1 MGVPVPIAYAAVS
14 PFEAPVDWLCLA
26 PVAVAPEEQGR
37 GVATAL
43 LRHVVAGLMAEKRTV
58 VVLGEP
64 RLYAR
69 AGFSTER
76 ASRLVTPYPLGAT
89 LIARPGTDTPGGAA
103 GLQPGVRGRSEPA
116 RWAVGNRSLPAAF
129 WFCGRP

>member
-1 MGVPVPIAYAAVS
+1 MPPCRA
-14 PFEAPVDWLCLA
+14 FDAPGDWLCLA

-43 LRHVVAGLMAEKRTV
+43 LRHVVAELMAEKRTV

-69 AGFSTER
+69 AGFSSER
-76 ASRLVTPYPLGAT
+76 ASRLVSPYPLGAT
-89 LIARPGTDTPGGAA
+89 LIAGRGRTALGAADLQRASRGLTGTVSSLHCVRRASGGYDERSRPGHA
-103 GLQPGVRGRSEPA
+103 
-116 RWAVGNRSLPAAF
+116 
-129 WFCGRP
+129 